1 MVGKAFPDPELVLKA
16 FGKTVE
22 ARPYEVIVA
31 KRPASV
37 LPLCVVYEGLQD
49 HGFHLFFIDAEEYN
63 RAVQFSV
70 STSIVDGICAVT
82 GDGECVIVC
91 LQDHGFHLFFIDAE
105 EYNRA
110 VQFSVS
116 TSIVDGICAVTGD
129 GECVIVCQQYDLQV
143 AYLPNPNGYACN
155 LFSDLCT
162 R

>member
-1 MVGKAFPDPELVLKA
+1 MGGKAFPDPELVLKA

-63 RAVQFSV
+63 RA
-70 STSIVDGICAVT
+70 T
-82 GDGECVIVC
+82 
-91 LQDHGFHLFFIDAE
+91 
-105 EYNRA
+105 
-110 VQFSVS
+110 QFSVS

-143 AYLPNPNGYACN
+143 AYLPNPHGYACD

-162 R
+162 RFSW